1 MCLFD
6 MHCST
11 TEILQQPVEFMP
23 HGPRSHVVATRR
35 KQPIKQI
42 LPKAASRREWVGR
55 RLATTRLPRH
65 SAFFIALA
73 VGALV
78 FLASL
83 YFWPKFATPFGA
95 IAMFVVY
102 LTLVG
107 FMLPILTPDFLRSR
121 ADEADT
127 PVGIIF
133 AAVLGIVG
141 VCCGTLFMAL
151 NGDDG
156 PLLQEVLLSVASVL
170 LGWFTIHTMAALH
183 YAYEYYESPSANPGE
198 GKSAELVGGLDFPE
212 GDSPDGVA
220 FLYFAY
226 VIGVAFAVSDI
237 RVTSNKMRKLV
248 LLHSTFSY
256 FFNTLIV
263 AATVNVAVAVG
274 NV

>member
-1 MCLFD
+1 M
-6 MHCST
+6 
-11 TEILQQPVEFMP
+11 
-23 HGPRSHVVATRR
+23 ATRR
-35 KQPIKQI
+35 KQPIKQT
-42 LPKAASRREWVGR
+42 LPKSASRRELVGL

-65 SAFFIALA
+65 SAFFIALSIGI
-73 VGALV
+73 VV

-83 YFWPKFATPFGA
+83 YFWPQFAIPFGA

-151 NGDDG
+151 NGKEG

-170 LGWFTIHTMAALH
+170 LGWFTIQTMAALH
-183 YAYEYYESPSANPGE
+183 YAYEYYEAPSVDLGGGRADQ
-198 GKSAELVGGLDFPE
+198 SVGGLEFPE
-212 GDSPDGVA
+212 GDSPDGLA

-237 RVTSNKMRKLV
+237 PVTSNKMRKLV
-248 LLHSTFSY
+248 LIHSTFSY

-263 AATVNVAVAVG
+263 AATVNVAVTVG
-274 NV
+274 NL

>member
-1 MCLFD
+1 M
-6 MHCST
+6 
-11 TEILQQPVEFMP
+11 
-23 HGPRSHVVATRR
+23 ATRR
-35 KQPIKQI
+35 KQPAKQS
-42 LPKAASRREWVGR
+42 PAKSATGRELVGL

-65 SAFFIALA
+65 SAFFIAL
-73 VGALV
+73 GAGAIV
-78 FLASL
+78 FLGSL
-83 YFWPKFATPFGA
+83 YFWPKFAIPFGA
-95 IAMFVVY
+95 IAMFIVY
-102 LTLVG
+102 LTLVS

-151 NGDDG
+151 NGEEG

-170 LGWFTIHTMAALH
+170 LGWFTIQTMAALH

-198 GKSAELVGGLDFPE
+198 GKSDQPVGGLDFPE

-226 VIGVAFAVSDI
+226 VIGVAFAVSDVRI
-237 RVTSNKMRKLV
+237 TSNKMRKFV
-248 LLHSTFSY
+248 LMHSTFSY